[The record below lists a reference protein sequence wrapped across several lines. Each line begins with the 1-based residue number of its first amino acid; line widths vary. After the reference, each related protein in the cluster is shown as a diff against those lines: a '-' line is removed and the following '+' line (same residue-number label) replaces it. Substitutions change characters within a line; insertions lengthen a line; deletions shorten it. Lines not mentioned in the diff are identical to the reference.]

1 MLPRRQSEFTTRKGV
16 WWWFCFL
23 TILKVTKKVRLSTQS
38 TCDFPVWHL
47 FLQVH
52 RTCGSVWLQD
62 EKLVPVQMATSSIM
76 SAWYDPSGITA
87 DHPSPRPSP
96 QMANSQ
102 NGENILPHGNASCRQ
117 PSDPRQ
123 KWKTRLNRLFS
134 DFFLTI
140 SLFSPHIVCLDFW
153 TRWQLNIQYSGSGDN
168 WQRQP
173 IIDPARLFREPGI
186 VQICSRHGLMAILLR
201 NSFRGDS
208 CLMWRRGVGGC

>member
-134 DFFLTI
+134 DLFLTI

-208 CLMWRRGVGGC
+208 CLMWRRGMGRC

>member
-1 MLPRRQSEFTTRKGV
+1 MSWRIFGDAIGIKLVCRHYAFHNLVIPQGIKQDWCSQGDKVNSQQGKGFGGGFAF
-16 WWWFCFL
+16 WQFWKWQ
-23 TILKVTKKVRLSTQS
+23 KKNWLSTQS

-87 DHPSPRPSP
+87 DHPSTSLLCPRPSP

-134 DFFLTI
+134 DFFWQFLCSLLT
-140 SLFSPHIVCLDFW
+140 
-153 TRWQLNIQYSGSGDN
+153 
-168 WQRQP
+168 
-173 IIDPARLFREPGI
+173 
-186 VQICSRHGLMAILLR
+186 
-201 NSFRGDS
+201 
-208 CLMWRRGVGGC
+208 

>member
-87 DHPSPRPSP
+87 DHPPPVCSTGRAHKWP
-96 QMANSQ
+96 
-102 NGENILPHGNASCRQ
+102 ILKMGKIFYHRHGNAPCRRS
-117 PSDPRQ
+117 SDPWQ
-123 KWKTRLNRLFS
+123 KCETRLNNFLFQSFSHPNIVWFS
-134 DFFLTI
+134 DAEEAL
-140 SLFSPHIVCLDFW
+140 
-153 TRWQLNIQYSGSGDN
+153 Q
-168 WQRQP
+168 
-173 IIDPARLFREPGI
+173 
-186 VQICSRHGLMAILLR
+186 
-201 NSFRGDS
+201 
-208 CLMWRRGVGGC
+208 

>member
-1 MLPRRQSEFTTRKGV
+1 MLWRIFGDAIGIKLVCRHYAFHNLVIPQGIKQDWCSQGDKVNSQQGKGFGGGFAF
-16 WWWFCFL
+16 WQFWKWQ
-23 TILKVTKKVRLSTQS
+23 KKVRLSTQS

-87 DHPSPRPSP
+87 DHPSTSLLRPRPSP

-134 DFFLTI
+134 DFFWQFLCSLLT
-140 SLFSPHIVCLDFW
+140 
-153 TRWQLNIQYSGSGDN
+153 
-168 WQRQP
+168 
-173 IIDPARLFREPGI
+173 
-186 VQICSRHGLMAILLR
+186 
-201 NSFRGDS
+201 
-208 CLMWRRGVGGC
+208 